1 MKNFLFVLL
10 MLPFAALAND
20 GNPTI
25 DAITA
30 AIKSGDVSALS
41 AHFNSKVEVSIL
53 DSEKMCSKA
62 EAIKLVKGFFESNA
76 PKGYTAMH
84 QGSSRENS
92 DQYCIG
98 NLDAASGTYRVYIYL
113 KSEGSKLTI
122 SEIRFDKG

>member
-1 MKNFLFVLL
+1 MKNIIFVLL
-10 MLPFAALAND
+10 MLPFAAIANE

-25 DAITA
+25 DAITT
-30 AIKSGDVSALS
+30 AIKSGDVNALS
-41 AHFNSKVEVSIL
+41 NHFHSKVEVSIL

-62 EAIKLVKGFFESNA
+62 EAVELVKGFFSSNT
-76 PKGYTAMH
+76 PKSFTAMH

-113 KSEGSKLTI
+113 KSEGDALSI